1 MAKRLLTPEQYL
13 AKTRRKPIA
22 QAIFDGKSNEY
33 IVAMGY
39 TEFSIIEEKQKIA
52 ALVGGN
58 VVICSACDPKS
69 GLCLEPAAGGLS
81 DVTSESVADG
91 ETLTPM
97 TAELKEDTVTTE
109 AVETVAKKTKKK

>member
-22 QAIFDGKSNEY
+22 QAIFDGKSNED
-33 IVAMGY
+33 IVAIGY

-97 TAELKEDTVTTE
+97 TAELKEE
-109 AVETVAKKTKKK
+109 AVETVVKKTKKK